1 MEIIAPNPQV
11 DGDLVEG
18 GAMKPAIMALS
29 GGMDSSSLL
38 LHLLREGYNVT
49 AISFNYGQ
57 KHVVELERASSLILI
72 WPNMDTKFRTM
83 LQT

>member
-11 DGDLVEG
+11 DGVRVEG

-57 KHVVELERASSLILI
+57 STLLNWNERLPSLLI